1 MSQKLKHYKLITN
14 MVKESIIRALLAGV
28 CFVILT
34 WIGDGY
40 IFNQETSLLVYII
53 KFIVFTG
60 LMTIVYYFSHK
71 IGNKKKQD

>member
-1 MSQKLKHYKLITN
+1 